1 MNYSIFTEPNLFME
15 IFESIDKIEIILER
29 NKRQALLYLNN
40 YYCDFEIT
48 IKDIK
53 ELMPDEDLDSVIFIR

>member
-53 ELMPDEDLDSVIFIR
+53 ELMPDKDLDSVIFIR